1 MDSEANYIDINRHS
15 WNNRTDAHM
24 KSEFYDLE
32 GFMNGRSSLNDIELN
47 LLGDLNGK
55 SILHLQCHFGQDTLS
70 WSRMGAKCTGIDLS
84 DEGIKLA
91 QNLNDELKLVVVLTE
106 NKIIDKQL
114 FKKSTKII
122 SKITFGYLWSSSK
135 SFRRLPTISKI

>member
-32 GFMNGRSSLNDIELN
+32 GFMNGRTSLNDIELN

-55 SILHLQCHFGQDTLS
+55 S
-70 WSRMGAKCTGIDLS
+70 
-84 DEGIKLA
+84 
-91 QNLNDELKLVVVLTE
+91 
-106 NKIIDKQL
+106 
-114 FKKSTKII
+114 
-122 SKITFGYLWSSSK
+122 
-135 SFRRLPTISKI
+135 